1 MFRLAASF
9 LLLLSSCA
17 LLAAQ
22 TQSHLEPGKVNPDCP
37 NCQQMEQAEP
47 DQPVT
52 KPTIAAN
59 VTNKSAYFI
68 PKVLVSNK
76 DSQKIK
82 QVTWQATYIHAASG
96 EQIASY
102 TFVEKRTIA
111 SGKTMLFKQEVFI
124 PLAKLLSHP
133 RVVIVNSGVND
144 TENPNVRQVI
154 TIKEIKFADGTTR
167 TPTAS
172 GNP

>member
-17 LLAAQ
+17 FLAAQ
-22 TQSHLEPGKVNPDCP
+22 TQSHLDPGKVNPDCP

-59 VTNKSAYFI
+59 VTNKFAHFI
-68 PKVLVSNK
+68 PRVLVSNN

-82 QVTWQATYIHAASG
+82 QVTWQATYIHVTSG
-96 EQIASY
+96 ETIATY
-102 TFVEKRTIA
+102 TFVEKRKIA
-111 SGKTMLFKQEVFI
+111 PGKTLLLQQAVFI
-124 PLAKLLSHP
+124 PVAKLLSHP
-133 RVVIVNSGVND
+133 RVVTVNPGND
-144 TENPNVRQVI
+144 AENPRVRQVVS
-154 TIKEIKFADGTTR
+154 IKEIKYADGTTK
-167 TPTAS
+167 TPTPS
-172 GNP
+172 NGNP